1 VDHAHDSGEHAD
13 VSAGSRSVLMVRG
26 DHIDAFGGR
35 VRDHV
40 ECAYDVG
47 VRNQEY
53 DQHDHAYDDA
63 ALDCGAAALE
73 FGDAFHDCVDSAHGL
88 DTLLMMVAMPLNIMV
103 PALMRW

>member
-1 VDHAHDSGEHAD
+1 
-13 VSAGSRSVLMVRG
+13 MVRG

-35 VRDHV
+35 VHDHV

-88 DTLLMMVAMPLNIMV
+88 DTLAAQHYGACSDALVTLLMST
-103 PALMRW
+103 